1 MKKILAIILFL
12 LSCLPVYSLSVH
24 TVLKGGLEIP
34 VAIFYHFI
42 PATALL
48 YVVFRLFNGY
58 PLFDRGHRSGSTN
71 HKSSEGYD
79 SRLDEREWHHE
90 KEQGEPEQKEEKKL
104 QISCSGCGAKIHV
117 SIHST
122 SSCEYCGTMI
132 HA

>member
-1 MKKILAIILFL
+1 MKKMLAIILFL

-24 TVLKGGLEIP
+24 TALKGGFEIP

-42 PATALL
+42 PATSLL

-71 HKSSEGYD
+71 HKSSEEHD
-79 SRLDEREWHHE
+79 SSVDEREWHQE
-90 KEQGEPEQKEEKKL
+90 KEQGEPEQKEKEKL
-104 QISCSGCGAKIHV
+104 QVSCSGCGAKLHV
-117 SIHST
+117 FIHST
-122 SSCEYCGTMI
+122 SPCEYCGTMV